1 MFYFFFSFSR
11 ITYFS
16 VFFSIFFFDCFQSFF
31 RFFSIFFFDFFQFFQ
46 TFFKP
51 PRTFDISTRSRYTPD
66 TYPTH
71 TRYICI
77 PHEYSPNTP
86 RMSRE
91 YSTHKTAMREATLS
105 TPDSPLVPLLA
116 VLCTAVVRRVFH
128 ASVRMVRQLSFGLFH
143 FHSSVF
149 ENVCTVKNILF
160 CSFLLRV

>member
-1 MFYFFFSFSR
+1 MQIFSEKMFYFFFSFSR

-16 VFFSIFFFDCFQSFF
+16 IFFSIFFFDCFQSFF
-31 RFFSIFFFDFFQFFQ
+31 RFFFQFFQ

-51 PRTFDISTRSRYTPD
+51 PRTFDVSTRSRYIPD

-77 PHEYSPNTP
+77 LHEYSLNTP
-86 RMSRE
+86 RMSCE
-91 YSTHKTAMREATLS
+91 YSTHKIAMREATLS
-105 TPDSPLVPLLA
+105 TPDSPLVLLLA

-149 ENVCTVKNILF
+149 ENVCTVKNIF
-160 CSFLLRV
+160 F